1 MSFLYHIAKHFYSF
15 FLLRFVRY
23 IYHWIKKEIFFNQSN
38 LIFFLQHPS
47 VEQRRLIRKEKSFFK
62 KSNNAINN
70 IPSES
75 KKGTPS
81 VAQRLNGVVFHKKIN
96 GFSVARHAR
105 IFAEEIEEG
114 ALPAKKERA
123 RLLYALI
130 EFLWNRKRFNG
141 YYYRIRGT
149 WPVTTVIP
157 PVDKRLCRP

>member
-1 MSFLYHIAKHFYSF
+1 MSFLYQIAKHFYSF
-15 FLLRFVRY
+15 LLLRFVRY

-47 VEQRRLIRKEKSFFK
+47 VEQRRLIKKGKSFFK

-114 ALPAKKERA
+114 ALPSQRREKER
-123 RLLYALI
+123 RSFMRWSSFYEI
-130 EFLWNRKRFNG
+130 G
-141 YYYRIRGT
+141 RGSMGIIT
-149 WPVTTVIP
+149 A
-157 PVDKRLCRP
+157 